1 MRKFPISAR
10 HVACMYIGSAD
21 SSKFPLLILT
31 PNCLLTYFVTHR
43 QYFHLIVNK
52 MYVFLRKFP
61 ISARHVACMYI
72 GSADSSKFPLL
83 ILTPNCLLT
92 YFVTHRQYFHLIVNK
107 MYVFLGIIYAIYE
120 LFNLTN

>member
-52 MYVFLRKFP
+52 MYVFCKILQLRNPYP
-61 ISARHVACMYI
+61 IPIPKNMVVPV
-72 GSADSSKFPLL
+72 K
-83 ILTPNCLLT
+83 
-92 YFVTHRQYFHLIVNK
+92 K
-107 MYVFLGIIYAIYE
+107 
-120 LFNLTN
+120 

>member
-31 PNCLLTYFVTHR
+31 PNCLLTYFVTH
-43 QYFHLIVNK
+43 
-52 MYVFLRKFP
+52 
-61 ISARHVACMYI
+61 
-72 GSADSSKFPLL
+72 G
-83 ILTPNCLLT
+83 
-92 YFVTHRQYFHLIVNK
+92 QYFHLIVNK

>member
-1 MRKFPISAR
+1 MNQTLQLHNALIFHAEIPNFCTSCCV
-10 HVACMYIGSAD
+10 HVHWFSGI
-21 SSKFPLLILT
+21 
-31 PNCLLTYFVTHR
+31 
-43 QYFHLIVNK
+43 HLN
-52 MYVFLRKFP
+52 
-61 ISARHVACMYI
+61 S
-72 GSADSSKFPLL
+72 PLL

>member
-1 MRKFPISAR
+1 MQEYQFSVSL
-10 HVACMYIGSAD
+10 VACM
-21 SSKFPLLILT
+21 
-31 PNCLLTYFVTHR
+31 C
-43 QYFHLIVNK
+43 
-52 MYVFLRKFP
+52 
-61 ISARHVACMYI
+61 I

>member
-1 MRKFPISAR
+1 MCFKCVLRVSIK
-10 HVACMYIGSAD
+10 HYNYIT
-21 SSKFPLLILT
+21 PL
-31 PNCLLTYFVTHR
+31 YF
-43 QYFHLIVNK
+43 
-52 MYVFLRKFP
+52 MRKFP

>member
-43 QYFHLIVNK
+43 QY
-52 MYVFLRKFP
+52 
-61 ISARHVACMYI
+61 
-72 GSADSSKFPLL
+72 
-83 ILTPNCLLT
+83 
-92 YFVTHRQYFHLIVNK
+92 
-107 MYVFLGIIYAIYE
+107 VFLGIIYAIYE

>member
-1 MRKFPISAR
+1 M
-10 HVACMYIGSAD
+10 
-21 SSKFPLLILT
+21 
-31 PNCLLTYFVTHR
+31 
-43 QYFHLIVNK
+43 
-52 MYVFLRKFP
+52 RKFP

-120 LFNLTN
+120 LFNLTQNIYNYVLYYIYHVFGNRYRIRIT